1 MSSPSLSITG
11 LTRRFGA
18 VTANDSID
26 LSVEPGTVVGL
37 LGHNGAG
44 KTTLVSQVVGLLRP
58 DSGDIRIGSL
68 DAVAHPAAAR
78 RAVAIQPQAQSPMDG
93 LTPREAVEIAA
104 RLRGLSARDA
114 RAASLALAEELDYG
128 PWLTRRALPEG
139 GGLSGGIRRLVG
151 FAMAA
156 VAPAPLLI
164 LDEPTNDVDAS
175 RRRLLWDAVR
185 RRSDAGTAVLL
196 VTHNV
201 IEADQVLDEVVI
213 LDRGRVVASGT
224 PASLRGTG
232 GALRLELH
240 LATGAQAPRDASRS
254 ASQDPHQDTPQGTP
268 PEAALPLLHTPGS
281 DSPGPALPSQ
291 PLQAVRTGRRLLLT
305 IPAADGAACV
315 EWATGQRE
323 AGAIETYALSPST
336 LEDAYLGLTQAP
348 DSEQDDQTEEIA
360 A

>member
-1 MSSPSLSITG
+1 MSSSRYAPSLTITG

-26 LSVEPGTVVGL
+26 LSVEPGSVVGL

-58 DSGDIRIGSL
+58 DAGDIRVGSL
-68 DAVAHPAAAR
+68 DAIAHPAAAR
-78 RAVAIQPQAQSPMDG
+78 RAVALQPQAQSPIDG
-93 LTPREAVEIAA
+93 LTPRDAVEIAA
-104 RLRGLSARDA
+104 RMRGLSARDA

-156 VAPAPLLI
+156 VAPTPLLI

-185 RRSDAGTAVLL
+185 RRADAGTGVLL

-201 IEADQVLDEVVI
+201 IEADQVLDEVTI

-224 PASLRGTG
+224 PASLRGSEGT
-232 GALRLELH
+232 LRLELH
-240 LATGAQAPRDASRS
+240 LTPGAQAPLDTSSPTANP
-254 ASQDPHQDTPQGTP
+254 QDPETSAIPS
-268 PEAALPLLHTPGS
+268 LPTR
-281 DSPGPALPSQ
+281 
-291 PLQAVRTGRRLLLT
+291 PLRAVRTGRRLLVT
-305 IPAADGAACV
+305 IPAGDAVACV
-315 EWATGQRE
+315 DWASGQRQ
-323 AGAIETYALSPST
+323 AGVIETYTLSPSS
-336 LEDAYLGLTQAP
+336 LEDAYLALTEAP
-348 DSEQDDQTEEIA
+348 EADHKDKTSEEIA

>member
-18 VTANDSID
+18 VTANDSIN

-78 RAVAIQPQAQSPMDG
+78 RAVALQPQAQSPMDG

-128 PWLTRRALPEG
+128 PWPTRRALPEG

-156 VAPAPLLI
+156 VAPAPLLV

-185 RRSDAGTAVLL
+185 RRADAGTAVLL

-240 LATGAQAPRDASRS
+240 LTSGAQPPRDTSRS
-254 ASQDPHQDTPQGTP
+254 ASQDPHPEPQGTS
-268 PEAALPLLHTPGS
+268 PEAVLPLLHTPGS

-291 PLQAVRTGRRLLLT
+291 PLKAVRTGRRLLLT
-305 IPAADGAACV
+305 IPAADAAACV

-336 LEDAYLGLTQAP
+336 LEDAYLGLTGAP
-348 DSEQDDQTEEIA
+348 DSEQDDAAEEIA